1 MTKANAD
8 VLEAAK
14 QAVAVKDWTT
24 ARKLLAPLVAQNP
37 DGVPG
42 FFLARAELELG
53 RPQSAAPL
61 VTAFRAHRPRH
72 VGSAVLAARIHLA
85 NGELEDAQKM
95 ALTVLELEPDNVV
108 APRLLERVAAAIVV
122 KELHAPIELID
133 ARHHEARTGRPS
145 ADLLRAAQ
153 TLHDVEPGP
162 DWVRDTDQ
170 AKIAYFHHA
179 RDLTDALRNYHPHLI
194 DVAARFDFLPWPQR
208 IRPHLGESVLDVGC
222 GFGGLGIGYLVAGAS
237 SYTGIDPAV
246 ELDSTRAR
254 NKRTR
259 QWDDM
264 GITSREIAET
274 IPAIRLVQSAVETHQ
289 FDRTFDTIVLHNVSE
304 HLPDPDRVLARLT
317 GLCHP
322 GSKVVLLHHNFYSWT
337 GHKRQPRSPAQL
349 DERKAEHRQVYDW
362 NHVVAVPDLPRD
374 HEFLVNLNRLRPDE
388 LRETVERHFVV
399 TEWEEV
405 LSDAATC
412 ARLTPAVVDRVREV
426 VPDMTER
433 ELSVNSVFC
442 VARPRG

>member
-24 ARKLLAPLVAQNP
+24 ARRLLAPLVAENP

-53 RPQSAAPL
+53 RPEVAAPL
-61 VTAFRAHRPRH
+61 VTAFRAYRPHH

-85 NGELEDAQKM
+85 NGELEEAQKL

-108 APRLLERVAAAIVV
+108 APGLLERIAAATVA
-122 KELHAPIELID
+122 KDLRAHIEVID
-133 ARHHEARTGRPS
+133 ARYREARAGAPS
-145 ADLLRAAQ
+145 ADLLRAAR
-153 TLHDVEPGP
+153 TLHDIEPGP

-179 RDLTDALRNYHPHLI
+179 RDLGDALLNYHPDLI
-194 DVAARFDFLPWPQR
+194 DVAARFDFLRWPQR
-208 IRPHLGESVLDVGC
+208 IQQHLGESVLDVGC
-222 GFGGLGIGYLVAGAS
+222 GFGGLGIGYLVAGAA
-237 SYTGIDPAV
+237 SYTGIDPAM

-259 QWDDM
+259 RWDDM
-264 GITSREIAET
+264 GITPREIADT
-274 IPAIRLVQSAVETHQ
+274 LPAIRLVPSAVETHR

-317 GLCHP
+317 DLCHP

-349 DERKAEHRQVYDW
+349 DERNAEHRQVYDW
-362 NHVVAVPDLPRD
+362 GHVTAVPDLPRD
-374 HEFLVNLNRLRPDE
+374 HDFLVNLNRLRPDE
-388 LRETVERHFVV
+388 LRETVARHFVV

-412 ARLTPAVVDRVREV
+412 ARLTPVVFERVRDV
-426 VPDMTER
+426 VPDITER
-433 ELSVNSVFC
+433 ELNVNSVFC